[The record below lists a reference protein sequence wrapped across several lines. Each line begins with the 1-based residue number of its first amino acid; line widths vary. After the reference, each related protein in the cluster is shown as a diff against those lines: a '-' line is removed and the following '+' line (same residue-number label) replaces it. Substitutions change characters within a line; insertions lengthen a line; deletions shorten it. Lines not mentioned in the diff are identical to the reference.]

1 MKIHKFVKDDSQ
13 DNGDV
18 DANDKQ
24 DAQDL
29 KTLKAIKLNAITDA
43 DSSSDP
49 VADALAKI
57 QAQLPSGVKAAWKNP
72 APSTITAVAA
82 DYDVVLTKGTQSVE
96 TKVSIKT
103 A

>member
-1 MKIHKFVKDDSQ
+1 MLVTKKGNAIRI
-13 DNGDV
+13 
-18 DANDKQ
+18 
-24 DAQDL
+24 
-29 KTLKAIKLNAITDA
+29 KTSDIRPIGKTATGVKAIKLNAITNV

-57 QAQLPSGVKAAWKNP
+57 QAQLPSGVNAAWKNP
-72 APSTITAVAA
+72 APGTITAIAA